1 MIGVELDRRGRAR
14 GRALADRQDA
24 LAGALAK
31 LLEQTA
37 GLREA
42 TMFAL
47 AHERLDAAMR
57 LAGGELALERV
68 PVSAG
73 RHLATAEG
81 VLRQLVD
88 ALEEPQQENAFRE
101 NEQGQ
106 GGGGGGGQQGGKQP
120 LLPPIAELRLLKG
133 MQQEAL
139 ELTRQAEGGVDG
151 ATGAEAAKLQEM
163 LAGKA
168 DELLKAMEKNEGGG
182 GQ

>member
-1 MIGVELDRRGRAR
+1 
-14 GRALADRQDA
+14 
-24 LAGALAK
+24 
-31 LLEQTA
+31 
-37 GLREA
+37 
-42 TMFAL
+42 
-47 AHERLDAAMR
+47 
-57 LAGGELALERV
+57 
-68 PVSAG
+68 
-73 RHLATAEG
+73 
-81 VLRQLVD
+81 
-88 ALEEPQQENAFRE
+88 QQENAFRE

-168 DELLKAMEKNEGGG
+168 DELLKAMETKEGGG